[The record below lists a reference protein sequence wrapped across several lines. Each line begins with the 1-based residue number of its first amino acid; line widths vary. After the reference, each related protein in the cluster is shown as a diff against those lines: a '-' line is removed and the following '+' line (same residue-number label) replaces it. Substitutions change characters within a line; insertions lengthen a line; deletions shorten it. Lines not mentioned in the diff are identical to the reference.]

1 MTETLKTL
9 LSNGR
14 QRLEESSQS
23 PRLDAEVLLGFV
35 LEAGRASIYANSE
48 RAVTHQQATRYEQ
61 LISERSKGRP
71 VAHLTGQREF
81 WSLALR
87 VNEHVLVPRPET
99 ELLVERA
106 LAHIPAG
113 GPQTVLDLGTGSGAI
128 ATALAVERPQINL
141 LATDASEQAL
151 TLAAQN
157 AAIHCPN
164 RIGFAL
170 GNWYKALPAGQTCF
184 DLIVSNPPYISPDEV
199 ELTDV
204 ELRYEPQEAL
214 YSGDDGLDAIRTIIK
229 GAPSRLNNKGW
240 LLLEHGFTQTE
251 NIAGLFSEAG
261 FSDIQSYHDLAGLSR
276 MTEGRMPQPTCT

>member
-1 MTETLKTL
+1 MTDTLKTL
-9 LSNGR
+9 LSKGR

-48 RAVTHQQATRYEQ
+48 RAVTQQQATQYEQ

-99 ELLVERA
+99 ELLVEHA
-106 LAHIPAG
+106 LAHIPADG
-113 GPQTVLDLGTGSGAI
+113 RHAVLDFGTGSGAI
-128 ATALAVERPQINL
+128 AIALAVERPQISL

-170 GNWYKALPAGQTCF
+170 GDWYKALPAGQASF
-184 DLIVSNPPYISPDEV
+184 DLIVSNPPYISPDEQD
-199 ELTDV
+199 LTDA
-204 ELRYEPQEAL
+204 ELRYEPQNAL

-229 GAPSRLNNKGW
+229 GAPVHLNNNSW

-251 NIAGLFSEAG
+251 NIAVLFSEAG

-276 MTEGRMPQPTCT
+276 MTEGRMLQIA

>member
-1 MTETLKTL
+1 
-9 LSNGR
+9 
-14 QRLEESSQS
+14 
-23 PRLDAEVLLGFV
+23 V

-48 RAVTHQQATRYEQ
+48 RAVTQQQATRYNQ

-106 LAHIPAG
+106 LAHIPTDR
-113 GPQTVLDLGTGSGAI
+113 PQTVLDLGTGSGAI
-128 ATALAVERPQINL
+128 ATALAVERPQISL

-157 AAIHCPN
+157 AANHCPN

-170 GNWYKALPAGQTCF
+170 GDWYKALPAGQACY
-184 DLIVSNPPYISPDEV
+184 DLIVSNPPYISPDEQD
-199 ELTDV
+199 LTDA
-204 ELRYEPQEAL
+204 ELRYEPPNAL

-229 GAPSRLNNKGW
+229 GAPVHLNENGW

-251 NIAGLFSEAG
+251 NIAVLFSEAG

-276 MTEGRMPQPTCT
+276 MTEGRMLRTA